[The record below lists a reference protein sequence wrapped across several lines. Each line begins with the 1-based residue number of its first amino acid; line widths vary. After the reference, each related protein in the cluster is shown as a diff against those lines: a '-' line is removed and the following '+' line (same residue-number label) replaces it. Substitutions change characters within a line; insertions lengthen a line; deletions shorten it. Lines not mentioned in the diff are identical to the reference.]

1 VSTVIQGVTGAVL
14 LPSQIMEHLTLQGP
28 EGWTNF
34 CVGCRARAS
43 VLACFFPFLP
53 ILFSLFHQMPSD
65 TMELLGHMPEVRQAL
80 GRLTSDLGAQQPCQ
94 GGVMATMDGL
104 PRRQPAFEHFN
115 LICFPEGGAR

>member
-1 VSTVIQGVTGAVL
+1 
-14 LPSQIMEHLTLQGP
+14 MERLTRQGP

-53 ILFSLFHQMPSD
+53 ILFSLSHQMPSD
-65 TMELLGHMPEVRQAL
+65 TMRLLGHMPEVQQAL
-80 GRLTSDLGAQQPCQ
+80 GRLISGPGAQQPCQ

-104 PRRQPAFEHFN
+104 PRRQPASEPFN
-115 LICFPEGGAR
+115 LSCFPEGGGG